1 VFCKEIGE
9 TSLERFAGSVLFVR
23 REKGKKEK
31 ACRCVTHTQL
41 SKDPQ
46 PDPHCASLHR
56 LAAFGRYA
64 TPLHARL

>member
-9 TSLERFAGSVLFVR
+9 TSLERFAGSVLFCKER
-23 REKGKKEK
+23 KKEG

-46 PDPHCASLHR
+46 PDPHCASLRR

-64 TPLHARL
+64 TPLRARP